1 MLPHLRCRRHERHGW
16 LLLQAWSC
24 PRLVDWR
31 VFAAWFGFA
40 PGIKLIFGKR
50 GSAAT
55 PSALR
60 TFLQADEGKDNET
73 NQKQTEDYTEND
85 DQIA

>member
-1 MLPHLRCRRHERHGW
+1 MLLHLRCRRHERHGW
-16 LLLQAWSC
+16 LLLQARSC
-24 PRLVDWR
+24 SQLVDWR
-31 VFAAWFGFA
+31 VFASRFGFA

-55 PSALR
+55 SSALG

-73 NQKQTEDYTEND
+73 NQKQAEDNTEND
-85 DQIA
+85 DEIA